1 MLDRRWRASVEKGL
15 APIGENFQR
24 AGITADA
31 LTIVG
36 LIFSVATAVVIA
48 RGYLILGVV
57 GVICTGIP
65 DVLDGTVARHSGKAG
80 PRGAFFDSVCDR
92 LSDALLLGGVAWY
105 LAGRGAYLPILAF
118 AVAALSLTISY
129 ERAKADALGFDAK
142 GGLIERAER
151 LILIGVGLAFDILV
165 PILWAMLALSAVTVV
180 YRFVKVWKQ
189 ATPTLGRSMPG
200 WRGVRHAR
208 RSRVSMRELDAD
220 DAPRRFARWWEARR
234 PASDRRRLREESRL
248 GRPRRRT
255 RP

>member
-1 MLDRRWRASVEKGL
+1 MLDRRWRAGVEKGL
-15 APIGENFQR
+15 TPIGKSLQR

-36 LIFSVATAVVIA
+36 LVFSVITAVVIA
-48 RGYLILGVV
+48 QGHLVLGVI
-57 GVICTGIP
+57 GVIATGIP
-65 DVLDGTVARHSGKAG
+65 DILDGTVARNSGKAG

-105 LAGRGAYLPILAF
+105 LAPRDPHYPILAL
-118 AVAALSLTISY
+118 AVVALSLTISY

-165 PILWAMLALSAVTVV
+165 PVLWLMLVLSAITVGF
-180 YRFVKVWKQ
+180 RFVKVWRQ
-189 ATPTLGRSMPG
+189 ATPTLGRSTPG

-208 RSRVSMRELDAD
+208 RARLRAD
-220 DAPRRFARWWEARR
+220 DLDPDGSPRRFSRWWEARR
-234 PASDRRRLREESRL
+234 PASERWRARSEWRM
-248 GRPRRRT
+248 PRRRT